1 MLIIAQKSATTV
13 AQMNKAL
20 SRRWRYVSMQSD
32 VVNLSEKF
40 SKFAEHW
47 SPRVVAEMNDY
58 QIKLAKFQ
66 GDFVWHDHKDTDE
79 VFLVVKGAMSIE
91 LRDGTVHLSEGEIYV
106 VPKGVEHR
114 PFAEDECHVLL
125 IEPRGVVNTGDSG
138 GELQAENDVWV

>member
-1 MLIIAQKSATTV
+1 
-13 AQMNKAL
+13 
-20 SRRWRYVSMQSD
+20 MQSD

-40 SKFAEHW
+40 SQFAELW

-79 VFLVVKGAMSIE
+79 VFLVVKGAMGIE
-91 LRDGTVHLSEGEIYV
+91 LRDGTVHLSEGEVYV

>member
-1 MLIIAQKSATTV
+1 
-13 AQMNKAL
+13 
-20 SRRWRYVSMQSD
+20 MQSD

-40 SKFAEHW
+40 SKFAEHR

-79 VFLVVKGAMSIE
+79 VFLVVKGAMGIE
-91 LRDGTVHLSEGEIYV
+91 LRDGTVHLSEGEVYV

-125 IEPRGVVNTGDSG
+125 IEPRSVVNTGDSG
-138 GELQAENDVWV
+138 GELRAENDVWI

>member
-1 MLIIAQKSATTV
+1 
-13 AQMNKAL
+13 
-20 SRRWRYVSMQSD
+20 MQSD

-79 VFLVVKGAMSIE
+79 VFLVVKGAMGIE
-91 LRDGTVHLSEGEIYV
+91 LRDGTVHLSEGEVYV